1 MNNELETR
9 KLTEKEL
16 DIYKRMASLTKIFL
30 GEFEST
36 SNSQKYNDI
45 KKFYLDLSYRIISP
59 IERGKEARTDDI
71 SKINIQINRNIDLFE
86 NYKINWLDKK
96 DNSAHGGGVAEEIK
110 GFFGSLFGTK
120 NQEK

>member
-16 DIYKRMASLTKIFL
+16 DVYKRMANLTKIFL
-30 GEFEST
+30 GDFEST

-96 DNSAHGGGVAEEIK
+96 DNSALEQIRNEMTAPKDEATQINVR
-110 GFFGSLFGTK
+110 K
-120 NQEK
+120 NK